1 MFSWSS
7 LPLVN
12 SLGCWFG
19 EPVTA
24 AIINMDVGILWFP
37 CDLLHVAPM
46 MMWVLNGAIFNLP
59 VFPNKWTGLSMPVK
73 VPSEADYWVLLPF
86 NTGIR

>member
-1 MFSWSS
+1 
-7 LPLVN
+7 
-12 SLGCWFG
+12 
-19 EPVTA
+19 
-24 AIINMDVGILWFP
+24 
-37 CDLLHVAPM
+37 M
-46 MMWVLNGAIFNLP
+46 MMWVLNGVIFNLP